1 MTKDDSEDL
10 KAPAGGF
17 KMRRVHPGLTL
28 AETIREHGLTAH
40 ALALK
45 LRVPANRITGIVRRP
60 SRHHRRHRAP
70 PRPVFRNDRC
80 ILDEPAIVLRSLR
93 SAERD
98 LGEKIAAE
106 VEKAA

>member
-1 MTKDDSEDL
+1 MTKNDSEGL

-45 LRVPANRITGIVRRP
+45 LRVPANRITGIVNGRRGIT
-60 SRHHRRHRAP
+60 A
-70 PRPVFRNDRC
+70 DT
-80 ILDEPAIVLRSLR
+80 ALRLARYFGTTAAFWMNLQSSYDLYV
-93 SAERD
+93 AERD

>member
-17 KMRRVHPGLTL
+17 KLRRVHPGLTL

-45 LRVPANRITGIVRRP
+45 LRVPANRISGIVNGRRGIT
-60 SRHHRRHRAP
+60 A
-70 PRPVFRNDRC
+70 DT
-80 ILDEPAIVLRSLR
+80 ALRLARYFGTTATFWMNLQSSYDLYV
-93 SAERD
+93 AERD